1 VRYEAEVGPQRLQR
15 ARCHV
20 LQGQHFAFGAGAA
33 RAHLHALRVLQEGRP
48 SAMLQV
54 LSSFMTRSQNLAPSL
69 CSIHSLAR
77 C

>member
-15 ARCHV
+15 DRCHV
-20 LQGQHFAFGAGAA
+20 LQGQHFAIGAGAERA
-33 RAHLHALRVLQEGRP
+33 RPHALRVLQEGRP
-48 SAMLQV
+48 SAMPRV

-69 CSIHSLAR
+69 CSIHGLAR